1 MKEIVLSACI
11 HVMFT
16 DSDTEFD
23 KAYQKLRK
31 KFKLK
36 LDKIESK
43 KDSRGSF
50 ISVDSEE
57 GVVYYFL
64 KFQKQPTIG
73 IIIHECFHANS
84 RLLRFFLE

>member
-1 MKEIVLSACI
+1 MKEIVLSAFSVC
-11 HVMFT
+11 MFT

-43 KDSRGSF
+43 KDSRGNF